1 MRIDYVE
8 AFFLEDNQNE
18 LNIVTDIEDICKY
31 QLYWTYERNAL
42 TEDKEFILESDQKNQ
57 TFEFAYNTD
66 RVNYFIIEF
75 ENHQPLLLGYRILPM
90 SGMYNFRDIGGYR
103 TEEGKRIKWGVGF
116 RSDHLQNLNDDGFEF
131 LRSIGLKSVIDF
143 RSPFEVDKDPNPFF
157 SEEAQAFNFDPQA
170 HVAMAAGSAQN
181 LDTSEDM
188 KERALKAIASGE
200 TGAQQMIDQ
209 QLAFVDSPTSIEAFK
224 QTLKTVAQAENIP
237 TMQHCRGGKDRTGF
251 ALMVLEGLLGVPTS
265 SLVYDYMLTNRARAK
280 KNVSYYNR
288 FLEETGNE
296 KIAQYLYSLF
306 DTKEEFI
313 CASIEKILTNY
324 GTIRQYAQIV
334 LELSDEE
341 ISALEE
347 LFLEEE

>member
-18 LNIVTDIEDICKY
+18 LNIVTDVADIGTY
-31 QLYWTYERNAL
+31 RLYWTYDTDAT
-42 TEDKEFILESDQKNQ
+42 TENKQFLLESDQKNR
-57 TFEFAYNTD
+57 TFEFAYDPN
-66 RVNYFIIEF
+66 RVSYFIIEF
-75 ENHQPLLLGYRILPM
+75 EHHRPLLFGYRILPM

-103 TEEGKRIKWGVGF
+103 TVAGKRIKWGKGF
-116 RSDHLQNLNDDGFEF
+116 RSDHLQNLHEDGFDF

-143 RSPFEVDKDPNPFF
+143 RSPYEVEKDPNPFF
-157 SEEAQAFNFDPQA
+157 SENVQSFNFDPQA

-181 LDTSEDM
+181 LDTSDDM
-188 KERALKAIASGE
+188 KKRALEAIASGE

-224 QTLKTVAQAENIP
+224 QTLKTITKADKVP

-251 ALMVLEGLLGVPTS
+251 ALMVLEGLLGVPTPF
-265 SLVYDYMLTNRARAK
+265 LVYDYMLTNRARAK

-296 KIAQYLYSLF
+296 EIAQYLFSLF

-313 CASIEKILTNY
+313 QASIEKILKNY
-324 GTIRQYAQIV
+324 GTIRHYAQEV